1 MLTDLLQLTCL
12 QTCNNLCVFTRV
24 ADSFFSAY
32 IAHVLLTYKIFEMKI
47 TPETGISLRRLTFSH
62 RPFTKSGI
70 RILPANSVI
79 SEVMIAC
86 TELKTQK
93 LSEHAMVKGHTCLH
107 KLARQS
113 MFPPPGT
120 SIFAIAL
127 PAGTSYEPKARG
139 WPGGVGTAGI
149 D

>member
-1 MLTDLLQLTCL
+1 
-12 QTCNNLCVFTRV
+12 
-24 ADSFFSAY
+24 
-32 IAHVLLTYKIFEMKI
+32 MKVP
-47 TPETGISLRRLTFSH
+47 PEIGISLCRLTFSH

-113 MFPPPGT
+113 MSPPLGT
-120 SIFAIAL
+120 SILAIAL
-127 PAGTSYEPKARG
+127 PAGTSYEPMGMGSA
-139 WPGGVGTAGI
+139 GT